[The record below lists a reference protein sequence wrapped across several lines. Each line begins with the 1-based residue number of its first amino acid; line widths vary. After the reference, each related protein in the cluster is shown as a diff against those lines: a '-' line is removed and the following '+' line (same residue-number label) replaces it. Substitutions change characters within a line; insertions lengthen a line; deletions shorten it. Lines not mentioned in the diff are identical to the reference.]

1 MSDYQKLF
9 SLKGRR
15 ALVTGGTGGLGSAI
29 AAALL
34 EAGADTA
41 VCGGH
46 PEKAAGLKDLAG
58 SLGRRF
64 LSLRCDITNP
74 QDVSAMMDAVR
85 DGWIFWS
92 TARESTGSYWRRTMT
107 TRPLPRSWT

>member
-46 PEKAAGLKDLAG
+46 PEWAAGSFPCAAI
-58 SLGRRF
+58 SQ
-64 LSLRCDITNP
+64 P
-74 QDVSAMMDAVR
+74 
-85 DGWIFWS
+85 
-92 TARESTGSYWRRTMT
+92 
-107 TRPLPRSWT
+107 PRM